1 MGYAQHTS
9 IFKLLL
15 TMIIMAEKQKL
26 RAPTGIAGLVK
37 YEDEGESLI
46 KLKPVHVVGIAVGLI
61 VLEIILFLIMP
72 L

>member
-1 MGYAQHTS
+1 M
-9 IFKLLL
+9 
-15 TMIIMAEKQKL
+15 MIMAEKKRL
-26 RAPTGIAGLVK
+26 RTPTGIAGLVK

-61 VLEIILFLIMP
+61 ILELILFLIIP

>member
-1 MGYAQHTS
+1 
-9 IFKLLL
+9 
-15 TMIIMAEKQKL
+15 MAEKQKL